1 MNAPKRLMENPRLRR
16 LILMVALP
24 LVLVVMGLWYW
35 VHSERYQDTDNA
47 YVVAD
52 QVSIAP
58 QITGRV
64 TTVAVSQNQVV
75 APDQLLLHIDPQPFQ
90 IALQQANANLEN
102 VRNEIRAQQAQLA
115 GAEAHAAYL
124 QREVDRKTNLVK
136 QDVVAS
142 SKLDDLSTELTVAQ
156 QQIAQIRAN
165 LNDNPDLPYTE
176 QASYKQAVAARDQA
190 ALELSYTTVK
200 APAAGVVT
208 EVDIKPGDMVAAGH
222 PVFALVMSG
231 KRWIEANFKETQLT
245 HVRVGQPVEITVDT
259 YSGRTWH
266 GTVESI
272 APGTGSV
279 FSVLPA
285 QNATGNWVKVV
296 QRIPVRIAIQTASDG
311 PDLRAGMSAEA
322 NIDTRY
328 SPLFGEADASQG
340 TPPQQ

>member
-1 MNAPKRLMENPRLRR
+1 VVIQNLYGDVQITAWDRDE
-16 LILMVALP
+16 
-24 LVLVVMGLWYW
+24 VLVEATKHSTDGRHLDDARIVVDSTSGL
-35 VHSERYQDTDNA
+35 
-47 YVVAD
+47 
-52 QVSIAP
+52 VSIRT
-58 QITGRV
+58 QYTGSDAESPA
-64 TTVAVSQNQVV
+64 AVEYRIMV
-75 APDQLLLHIDPQPFQ
+75 PR
-90 IALQQANANLEN
+90 NANLEN

-115 GAEAHAAYL
+115 GAVAHAAYL
-124 QREVDRKTNLVK
+124 QREVDRDTNLVK
-136 QDVVAS
+136 QDVVS
-142 SKLDDLSTELTVAQ
+142 TSKLDDMRTELTVAQ

-165 LNDNPDLPYTE
+165 LSGNPDLPYDQ

-231 KRWIEANFKETQLT
+231 KRWIEANFKETQLS
-245 HVRVGQPVEITVDT
+245 HVRVGQPVEISVDT

-296 QRIPVRIAIQTASDG
+296 QRIPVRIAIQTDSNG

-340 TPPQQ
+340 TPQQQ